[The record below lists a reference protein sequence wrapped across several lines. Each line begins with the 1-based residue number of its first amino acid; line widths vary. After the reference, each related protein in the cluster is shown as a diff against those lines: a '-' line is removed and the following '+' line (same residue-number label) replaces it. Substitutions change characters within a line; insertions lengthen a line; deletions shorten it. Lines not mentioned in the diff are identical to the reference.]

1 MDWGYHVTT
10 AAQGDTVKVHYTG
23 TLDDGTVFDSSAGR
37 DPLEFTIGADAVIPG
52 FELAVVGLEV
62 GETAK
67 VVIGPEDAYGPWL
80 EEKVVV
86 VEREQLPDEPEPE
99 PGMVLQAK
107 GSEGTVLL
115 TITDVQNDEVTLDGN
130 HPLAGQQLT
139 FEIELAGI
147 KQE

>member
-1 MDWGYHVTT
+1 MTT

-37 DPLEFTIGADAVIPG
+37 DPLEFTIGANAVIPA
-52 FELAVVGLEV
+52 FELAVMGLEE
-62 GETAK
+62 GGT
-67 VVIGPEDAYGPWL
+67 EDAYGPWL

-86 VEREQLPDEPEPE
+86 VERDRLPGEPEPE

-107 GSEGTVLL
+107 GPEGTLLL
-115 TITDVQNDEVTLDGN
+115 TITDVQSDEVTLDGN

-139 FEIELAGI
+139 FEIELTGI
-147 KQE
+147 NRG